1 MRRSMRPD
9 FFRFLFCMSCP
20 EIGCQ
25 KTINFV
31 TNMHGPKVD
40 RSIRE
45 AIVAE
50 YLSGGVTL
58 RELEKK
64 YGYHFAVIG
73 QWTRKFKQLPQVLDL
88 AEKLKKGQELIDFK
102 ELPEDVRLL
111 QDQLRMAN
119 LKNQLLEAM
128 LDIGKEQYGLDLR
141 KKSGTKPS

>member
-1 MRRSMRPD
+1 MY
-9 FFRFLFCMSCP
+9 
-20 EIGCQ
+20 
-25 KTINFV
+25 K
-31 TNMHGPKVD
+31 PKID

-50 YLSGGVTL
+50 YLAGGVTL

-64 YGYHFAVIG
+64 YGYHFAMIG
-73 QWTRKFKQLPQVLDL
+73 QWTRKYKQLPQVLDMSK
-88 AEKLKKGQELIDFK
+88 KLKKEQEVIEIK
-102 ELPEDVRLL
+102 ELPEDVRIL

-128 LDIGKEQYGLDLR
+128 LDIGKEQYGFDLR

>member
-1 MRRSMRPD
+1 MN
-9 FFRFLFCMSCP
+9 
-20 EIGCQ
+20 
-25 KTINFV
+25 KA
-31 TNMHGPKVD
+31 KVD

-50 YLSGGVTL
+50 YLAGGVTL

-64 YGYHFAVIG
+64 YGYNFAIIG
-73 QWTRKFKQLPQVLDL
+73 RWVKNYKQLPQVLDL
-88 AEKLKKGQELIDFK
+88 AEKLKKEQEVVEVK

>member
-1 MRRSMRPD
+1 
-9 FFRFLFCMSCP
+9 
-20 EIGCQ
+20 
-25 KTINFV
+25 
-31 TNMHGPKVD
+31 MHGPKVD

-73 QWTRKFKQLPQVLDL
+73 QWTRKYKQLPQVLDL
-88 AEKLKKGQELIDFK
+88 AEKLKKGQEVIESK

-141 KKSGTKPS
+141 KKSGTKRS

>member
-1 MRRSMRPD
+1 MYR
-9 FFRFLFCMSCP
+9 
-20 EIGCQ
+20 
-25 KTINFV
+25 
-31 TNMHGPKVD
+31 PKVD

-50 YLSGGVTL
+50 YLAGGVTL

-64 YGYHFAVIG
+64 YDHPFAIIG
-73 QWTRKFKQLPQVLDL
+73 LWVRKYKQLPQVQDL
-88 AEKLKKGQELIDFK
+88 AEKLKKDHEVIEVK
-102 ELPEDVRLL
+102 ELPADVRML

-119 LKNQLLEAM
+119 LKNQLLESM

>member
-1 MRRSMRPD
+1 
-9 FFRFLFCMSCP
+9 
-20 EIGCQ
+20 
-25 KTINFV
+25 
-31 TNMHGPKVD
+31 MHGPKVD

-64 YGYHFAVIG
+64 YGYHFGVIG
-73 QWTRKFKQLPQVLDL
+73 RWTRKYKQLPQVLDL
-88 AEKLKKGQELIDFK
+88 AEKIKMDQEVIEVK

>member
-1 MRRSMRPD
+1 MYR
-9 FFRFLFCMSCP
+9 
-20 EIGCQ
+20 
-25 KTINFV
+25 
-31 TNMHGPKVD
+31 PKVD

-50 YLSGGVTL
+50 YLAGGVTL

-64 YGYHFAVIG
+64 YDHPFALIG
-73 QWTRKFKQLPQVLDL
+73 QWVRKYKQLPHVQDL
-88 AEKLKKGQELIDFK
+88 SEKLKKDFEVIDFK
-102 ELPEDVRLL
+102 ELPEDVRIL

-119 LKNQLLEAM
+119 LKNELLEAM

>member
-1 MRRSMRPD
+1 MY
-9 FFRFLFCMSCP
+9 
-20 EIGCQ
+20 
-25 KTINFV
+25 KA
-31 TNMHGPKVD
+31 KVD

-50 YLSGGVTL
+50 YLAGGVTL

-64 YGYHFAVIG
+64 YGHNFAIIG
-73 QWTRKFKQLPQVLDL
+73 RWVRNYKQLPQVLDL
-88 AEKLKKGQELIDFK
+88 AEKLKKEQEVVEVK

-141 KKSGTKPS
+141 KKSGTRPS